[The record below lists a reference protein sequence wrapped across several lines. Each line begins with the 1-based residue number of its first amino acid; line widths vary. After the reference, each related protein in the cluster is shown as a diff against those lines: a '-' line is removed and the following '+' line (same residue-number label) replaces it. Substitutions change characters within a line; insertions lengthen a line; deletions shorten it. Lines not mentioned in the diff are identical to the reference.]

1 MNSINKNQAEKNNE
15 NLSGN
20 EAIEKMK
27 TLAQK
32 AGSCFF
38 YRNKRRKF

>member
-1 MNSINKNQAEKNNE
+1 MDSINKNQPEKNTE
-15 NLSGN
+15 NLLGN

-27 TLAQK
+27 QLAKK

-38 YRNKRRKF
+38 LHQH